1 MRLRILFGTL
11 VLVGG
16 LALYGLAIAALA
28 AQMRQP
34 GALASFVFY
43 AVAGTVWVA
52 PAGWLVRWMQRAAPY
67 RPPPAG

>member
-11 VLVGG
+11 FLVGG

-28 AQMRQP
+28 AHVTPP
-34 GALASFVFY
+34 GPLAAFVFY
-43 AVAGTVWVA
+43 ALAGTVWVA

-67 RPPPAG
+67 RPPPEG